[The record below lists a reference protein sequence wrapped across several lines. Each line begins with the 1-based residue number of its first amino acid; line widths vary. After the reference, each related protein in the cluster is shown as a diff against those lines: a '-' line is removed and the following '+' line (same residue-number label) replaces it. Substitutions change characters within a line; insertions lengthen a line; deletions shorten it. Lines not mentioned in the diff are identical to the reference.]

1 MAFRNLSMR
10 ALQRDRAGSAVSEF
24 ALILPLLSTFVL
36 GIIEFGTIVYSY
48 SAMQFA
54 ATAAARQ
61 FAVNVSDEAASLA
74 AARAVLPGWARDDVS
89 LTMTQSNAG
98 DVTRNRVSVRLTV
111 AAAQTTPMA
120 MITRVVPLTLTAEA
134 SVKQELPYVD

>member
-1 MAFRNLSMR
+1 MR